1 MLTTLTQRVL
11 ANAVP
16 KYKFF
21 DGKLHIFIDVET
33 RHNVV
38 GEVNVTLANIQSLN
52 AYVNET
58 LIKDFFNDIFKFK
71 AISDTR
77 LESIQNITSGFSPSL
92 SEITLNDNGDD
103 EITVTIDNITFELSA
118 GKYVFKLLDTEIVD
132 FDGAKIT
139 LQEKNIAKIGDSYL
153 NGIKDIF
160 AENTFVDEDE
170 KTYQTIDNQELTFD
184 NESVVALLN
193 KGTDTNI
200 PLLINKR

>member
-11 ANAVP
+11 ASAVP

-21 DGKLHIFIDVET
+21 NGKLHIFIDIAG
-33 RHNVV
+33 HNII
-38 GEVNVTLANIQSLN
+38 GDVNITLENIESLN
-52 AYVNET
+52 AYNNET
-58 LIKDFFNDIFKFK
+58 LIEDFFNDTFKFK

-77 LESIQNITSGFSPSL
+77 LESIQNITAGFESSL
-92 SEITLNDNGDD
+92 SEITLDDNGDD
-103 EITVTIDNITFELSA
+103 EILITVDNLTLELSA
-118 GKYVFKLLDTEIVD
+118 GKYVFKLIDTETTD

-139 LQEKNIAKIGDSYL
+139 LQEKYIAKIGDSYL

-184 NESVVALLN
+184 FESIIALLN

-200 PLLINKR
+200 PILINRR